1 MEQLRSEF
9 DHLDAENMDKKM
21 KEASLADMVI
31 MATQLATIAP
41 IV

>member
-9 DHLDAENMDKKM
+9 DYLDAENIEKKM

-31 MATQLATIAP
+31 MMTQLATIVP
-41 IV
+41 II